1 MAHGIVRAN
10 NFHKMFWGL
19 LTTMQNKPFAKHR
32 LAHAVSIAVGVSL
45 TCSVTAQDDIAEEP
59 MIEEVLVKGIRSSLK
74 RAMDTKRDSQGVV
87 DAITAEDIGDFPDTN
102 LAEALQRITGVAI
115 DRQRGEGT
123 TVTVRGFGADFNL
136 VTLNGRQMP
145 THSGLGRA
153 FDFQDIAS
161 ESVSGVEVYKT
172 SRANIPS
179 GGIGATIN
187 VLTAKPL
194 DRPGLQLSGSAKAVH
209 DQSTYAGDD
218 ATP

>member
-1 MAHGIVRAN
+1 
-10 NFHKMFWGL
+10 
-19 LTTMQNKPFAKHR
+19 MQNKSFAKHR

-45 TCSVTAQDDIAEEP
+45 TCSVTAQDEVTDEE
-59 MIEEVLVKGIRSSLK
+59 MIEEVVVTGIRSSLK
-74 RAMDTKRDSQGVV
+74 RAMDTKRDSRGVV

-115 DRQRGEGT
+115 ERQRGEGT

-161 ESVSGVEVYKT
+161 ESVSGVEAAQ
-172 SRANIPS
+172 SRARFIAAYAARDDALSAALRSHRPLYRRES
-179 GGIGATIN
+179 MPLHPLHRA
-187 VLTAKPL
+187 VLSVPVY
-194 DRPGLQLSGSAKAVH
+194 RRSSAKFCR
-209 DQSTYAGDD
+209 
-218 ATP
+218 